1 MMRAVSDYRRNFV
14 PGGSFFFTVNLADRH
29 SQRLIESI
37 DSLRRAFR
45 HVRARHP
52 FTLDAIVVMP
62 EHLHAIWTLPVGDA
76 DYSTRW
82 QLIKAVFSRGIEAV
96 EQRSKS
102 RAAKDERGIWQRRY
116 WEHTL
121 RDESDFARHC
131 DYIHFNPVKH
141 GYVRTAHEWPYSSLH
156 RFVKLGICPLD
167 WASGADSD
175 GSGFGER

>member
-1 MMRAVSDYRRNFV
+1 MRAVSDYRRNFV
-14 PGGSFFFTVNLADRH
+14 PGGTFFFTVNLADR
-29 SQRLIESI
+29 SSRRLTESI
-37 DSLRRAFR
+37 DSLRGAFR
-45 HVRARHP
+45 HVRTRRP

-62 EHLHAIWTLPVGDA
+62 DHLHAIWTLPAGDA

-82 QLIKAVFSRGIEAV
+82 QLIKAAFSRDTDPL

-102 RAAKDERGIWQRRY
+102 RAAKGERGIWQRRY

-141 GYVRTAHEWPYSSLH
+141 GYVRTAREWPYSSVH
-156 RFVKLGICPLD
+156 RFVKLGIYPPD
-167 WASGADSD
+167 WTGVADSD
-175 GSGFGER
+175 GKDFGER